1 MPPRPPPEA
10 VPTPFPCWPRA
21 APSEAESREAV
32 AVAGYGDEGA
42 VEVDSLLDSS
52 GGRGVGLASGSSTF
66 GCSAG
71 CVGIVNCSLLVR
83 PLASLSG
90 GTAFLTDIG
99 GGAMYVISKRRAGAT
114 LCST

>member
-32 AVAGYGDEGA
+32 AVAGYGAEGA
-42 VEVDSLLDSS
+42 VEVDSVLVSS
-52 GGRGVGLASGSSTF
+52 GGRGVGLASGSSTL

-71 CVGIVNCSLLVR
+71 CVGIVNCPLLEVPLTSLL
-83 PLASLSG
+83 G
-90 GTAFLTDIG
+90 CTAFLTG
-99 GGAMYVISKRRAGAT
+99 NGAGAT
-114 LCST
+114 